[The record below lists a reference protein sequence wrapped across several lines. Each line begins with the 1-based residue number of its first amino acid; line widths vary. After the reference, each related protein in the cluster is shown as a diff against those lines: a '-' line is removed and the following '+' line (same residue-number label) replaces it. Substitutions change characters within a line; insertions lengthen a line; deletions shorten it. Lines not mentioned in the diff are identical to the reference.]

1 VGGVEAWI
9 QGQYLLHGLFLNPS
23 HVKYFNT
30 PNFFIYF
37 FLQVNEIAWNM
48 TGEMFLLTTGNGK
61 NYIPTIG
68 IAFPLMF

>member
-1 VGGVEAWI
+1 MVGGGCILHLTLAEERVGGVEAWI

-37 FLQVNEIAWNM
+37 FL
-48 TGEMFLLTTGNGK
+48 
-61 NYIPTIG
+61 
-68 IAFPLMF
+68 